1 MEEITA
7 DARGL
12 GSTAGIEQSG
22 DMSGPSFI
30 GNQPSL
36 RQTVRCITVFSSRYW
51 NRPVAIREAPQAP
64 SGTDILWWGLVSGY
78 PAICLRFETQ
88 HMLRFRP

>member
-36 RQTVRCITVFSSRYW
+36 RQTVRCITVFS
-51 NRPVAIREAPQAP
+51 VGFEIDKLQAPQAP

-78 PAICLRFETQ
+78 PA
-88 HMLRFRP
+88 